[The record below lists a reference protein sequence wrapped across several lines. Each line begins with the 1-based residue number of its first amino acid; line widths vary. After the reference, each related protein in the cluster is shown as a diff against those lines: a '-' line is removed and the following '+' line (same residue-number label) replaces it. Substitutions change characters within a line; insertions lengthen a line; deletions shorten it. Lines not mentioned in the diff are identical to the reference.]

1 MSTISSVA
9 LPLRQ
14 RHLTSKPED
23 GTEQKSQAA
32 MIFVKDHT
40 RTIIQSLA
48 VKRFPAT
55 ELKADSV
62 AEQTDGA
69 VLFVTIGVQE
79 LPASY
84 YLFTLDLVDILVN
97 WIYSDWGIEGTS
109 LKLEL
114 LPEAAADPETQRR
127 ALGTALGDSIK
138 SPLHNWEQCFQKI
151 EAFRQRSIVEMDA
164 WHNDRDEDLETH
176 VDLIITLQAA
186 IRCLDQC
193 KLDFGSSVD
202 FDSERFADRRTYMM
216 TELLY
221 ANAIRPG
228 AGHKDLKEAK
238 YCLRQLRSNG
248 YPDEAQ
254 AKLYIRL
261 CMIDLR
267 RGNYGAAR
275 RYIARVEELKL
286 EDEESKILK
295 EKVQRKVAELQSE
308 YKAMRPTLSQVIEE
322 ELERN
327 P

>member
-1 MSTISSVA
+1 M
-9 LPLRQ
+9 
-14 RHLTSKPED
+14 
-23 GTEQKSQAA
+23 
-32 MIFVKDHT
+32 
-40 RTIIQSLA
+40 
-48 VKRFPAT
+48 KRFPAT

-69 VLFVTIGVQE
+69 VLLVTIGVQE

-127 ALGTALGDSIK
+127 VGTALERLHGIQRVDICGFIPEALGKALRDTIK
-138 SPLHNWEQCFQKI
+138 SPLHNWEQCFEKI

-186 IRCLDQC
+186 IRCLDQY

-228 AGHKDLKEAK
+228 SGHKDLKEAK

-248 YPDEAQ
+248 YPNEAQ

-267 RGNYGAAR
+267 RGSYRAAG

-286 EDEESKILK
+286 EDEESKMLK
-295 EKVQRKVAELQSE
+295 EKVQRKVAELQSAYE
-308 YKAMRPTLSQVIEE
+308 AMRPTLLQGIQSLIPA
-322 ELERN
+322 N
-327 P
+327 W